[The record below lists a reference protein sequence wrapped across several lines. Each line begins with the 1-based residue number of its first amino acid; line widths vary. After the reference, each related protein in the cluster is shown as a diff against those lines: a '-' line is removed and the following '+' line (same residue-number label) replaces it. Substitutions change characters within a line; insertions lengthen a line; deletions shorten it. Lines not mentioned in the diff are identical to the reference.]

1 MVIISSHFES
11 WLLYFSFSPYC
22 FLVLSISVVRIS
34 LMGSMLF
41 LSSANILMI
50 VALNSDQVYYLY
62 LFWLDPWPWPF
73 LFFSF
78 GMNSSILAFC
88 VGLCLLC
95 VRKLVMFPAPKSNGF
110 MKKRPYAVQGLP
122 LQEVSLVYAACTLLL
137 CFGCSF
143 PQVSPLQS
151 FSLPAVGSVWTLAR
165 AWQVLIKC
173 ALVCLL
179 KET

>member
-1 MVIISSHFES
+1 
-11 WLLYFSFSPYC
+11 
-22 FLVLSISVVRIS
+22 
-34 LMGSMLF
+34 
-41 LSSANILMI
+41 MI
-50 VALNSDQVYYLY
+50 VALNSDQAYYLY

-151 FSLPAVGSVWTLAR
+151 FSLPAAESVQTSAR
-165 AWQVLIKC
+165 VWWVLMRC

-179 KET
+179 VKRDLMLFPLDLKLCRTLSAVDLVHAGGLCWSSGGEAHYSGS